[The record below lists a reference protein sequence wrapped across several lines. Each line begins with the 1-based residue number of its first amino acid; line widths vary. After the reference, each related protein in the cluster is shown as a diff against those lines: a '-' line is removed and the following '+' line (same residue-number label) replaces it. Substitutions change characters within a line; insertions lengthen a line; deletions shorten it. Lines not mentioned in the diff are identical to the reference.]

1 MIKEG
6 GAWHWQAVR
15 ISEEGAGGL
24 EVWTDEMNDW
34 ADWARG
40 EKR

>member
-24 EVWTDEMNDW
+24 ESGQT
-34 ADWARG
+34 R
-40 EKR
+40 